1 VDIVGKQR
9 LFGLTDIS
17 RIAVKVYPVTI
28 GAGQKRMA
36 LFFGQLRAQGQTVV
50 PQQQRNT
57 SSEVG
62 SAARA
67 RFEDQLSALTDAKR
81 LSAQPRTA
89 TQFLRGGKDA
99 K

>member
-1 VDIVGKQR
+1 MWIPGSKQ
-9 LFGLTDIS
+9 GLLVQ
-17 RIAVKVYPVTI
+17 RIFHKPALRCI
-28 GAGQKRMA
+28 QLLLGLDKRMS

-67 RFEDQLSALTDAKR
+67 RFTDQLSALTDAKR
-81 LSAQPRTA
+81 AASQPRTA
-89 TQFLRGGKDA
+89 SQFLRGGKDT